1 MTPMSLFL
9 NSAPPRTI
17 GMDTDTDTD
26 RDTER
31 DMDTVNEVLPISTLS
46 NIVEP
51 FPSVNKITAKKTRL
65 SKTFFAEIV
74 IPQRHFCRSVTREK
88 FLAENAHT
96 AKLFSRHWQA
106 PTNF

>member
-1 MTPMSLFL
+1 MSLFL
-9 NSAPPRTI
+9 NLAPPRAI

-31 DMDTVNEVLPISTLS
+31 DLYTVNEVLPISTLS

-51 FPSVNKITAKKTRL
+51 FPSVNQITAKKRDFQNH
-65 SKTFFAEIV
+65 FFAEIV

-88 FLAENAHT
+88 FLAENGHT
-96 AKLFSRHWQA
+96 AELFSRHWQA